1 MLVYQR
7 VMLGVGL
14 CLTHVF
20 QETHGCPEI
29 TTGDSFL
36 LHWTG
41 VFRVF
46 SPPNHHADRNTDDK
60 TLYFWCTLHL
70 SLAKPKPHTYNIYIY
85 IYIHIHTYTY
95 IYIHIHIRTYVR
107 TYIYIYTCNPN
118 IQISITPNPLVI
130 QQMSVHHSPLP
141 GWHVFVSHHGGSIQT
156 LCWGKSWLGILM
168 VNGLLMLVNLCW
180 GKWVTSL
187 IKDMLVNILL
197 LYFSLFLQKL
207 LKNWT

>member
-85 IYIHIHTYTY
+85 IYTHTYIYIHIHTYTY
-95 IYIHIHIRTYVR
+95 IYTYVR
-107 TYIYIYTCNPN
+107 TYVHTYIYIHV
-118 IQISITPNPLVI
+118 IQTSKFQLPQIHLLFSKCRSITALF
-130 QQMSVHHSPLP
+130 QDGMCLSPIMEARYRRYVGVNL
-141 GWHVFVSHHGGSIQT
+141 GWVYWWLMGY
-156 LCWGKSWLGILM
+156 LCWLIYVG
-168 VNGLLMLVNLCW
+168 VNGW
-180 GKWVTSL
+180 
-187 IKDMLVNILL
+187 LL
-197 LYFSLFLQKL
+197 L
-207 LKNWT
+207 